1 MKTIFKK
8 EPATKDRLAIV
19 KEIHEKILT
28 SGEACVNEAK
38 KILEKT
44 SIKNIELYQ
53 KMAAMGF
60 GNVEEI
66 TKNKKEIE
74 LKRISYERAKIIE
87 DYMVRYPN
95 HKFITTEAM
104 NKVCEEYKL
113 ILGAD
118 QHFIGSMPERAMQAI
133 VDFKLKEEDEIY
145 HEGTWRNIE
154 AMQVDKTKGVIDWK
168 EIDKNTFNSKTENG
182 TKLMTDNKRKHYISN
197 KNYFVVAAPKE
208 MFKTEGLVQ
217 EGNELKQIIEIDD
230 PAALKPVRY
239 GYIVAYVWGEEIAIR
254 AMQNEKMN

>member
-1 MKTIFKK
+1 MKSLFKK
-8 EPATKDRLAIV
+8 EAVKDRLAVV

-28 SGEACVNEAK
+28 SGEACVNEANE
-38 KILEKT
+38 ILKNT
-44 SIKNIELYQ
+44 SVKNIELYQ
-53 KMAAMGF
+53 KMASIGF

-66 TKNKKEIE
+66 TKNKAEIE
-74 LKRISYERAKIIE
+74 SKRLAYERSKMIQ

-118 QHFIGSMPERAMQAI
+118 QHFIGSMPERAMRGI
-133 VDFKLKEEDEIY
+133 LDFKLKEEDEIY
-145 HEGTWRNIE
+145 YEGTWRAIE
-154 AMQVDKTKGVIDWK
+154 AMKFDKTKGVIDWA
-168 EIDKNTFNSKTENG
+168 EIDKESWNRKTKNG
-182 TKLMTDNKRKHYISN
+182 TELMTSNKRNHYISN

-217 EGNELKQIIEIDD
+217 EGHELKQIIEVDD
-230 PAALKPVRY
+230 PAALKPVKY
-239 GYIVAYVWGEEIAIR
+239 GYIIAYVWGEEIAIK